1 MGCELCENAGGEV
14 LWEDDFCRAVWAYEP
29 DHPGLCRVIWDRH
42 IKEMTDL
49 KSAERERLMRV
60 VFALERALID
70 VVEPD
75 KINVASLGNR
85 VPHVHWHVIPRFLDD
100 PHFPNAIWG
109 ERVRQGGRPLP
120 DEFSMRMRKA
130 LDDILKPRG
139 LMGRG

>member
-60 VFALERALID
+60 VFALARALIR

-100 PHFPNAIWG
+100 PHFPNPIWG
-109 ERVRQGGRPLP
+109 AKVRQGAHSLP
-120 DEFSMRMRKA
+120 DDFSMRMRKA

-139 LMGRG
+139 LIGRG